1 MTGFHY
7 RHTRIFLEKHF
18 NTAGPNN
25 PDWHY
30 TLDPLKRWDMDA
42 VLTLIRQN
50 KYFVLHAP
58 RQTGKTSCL
67 LALSDY
73 LNNTNNY
80 VALYA
85 NIESAQA
92 AREDK
97 FAGIRAVMGNISSN
111 VKSHLNSNL
120 LYDKWNHILQ
130 NFGPEQALTE
140 LLKYWAQ
147 HEPKPIVLLL
157 DEVDALIGDTLI
169 SLLRQIR
176 AGYASRPAHFPAS
189 VILCGVRDVR
199 DYRIHSANS
208 GEIITGG
215 SAFNIKAESLRL
227 GDFTHE
233 DIRNLYAQ
241 HTQTTGQTFDDEC
254 WELVY
259 EYTGGQPWLV
269 NALAYEACFRMK
281 EGKDRSMPIT
291 TSILE
296 QAKENLILR
305 RDTHLDQLVD
315 KLQEERVKRVI
326 QPILQTEGDIENLKT
341 DDILYCIDLGLVKRT
356 DEKTLAIKNAI
367 YQEIIPRE
375 LTFDTQAFIHQ
386 PQSWYVLPNG
396 RLDMHKLL
404 AAFQQFFREHSE
416 SWLQRFQ
423 YHEAGPQLLMQA
435 FLQRIVNGGG
445 RIDREYGLGRGRTD
459 LYVQWHHASGTQRE
473 VIELKVLRYSLEK
486 TIETGMQQ
494 TAAYMDKCGADTG
507 HLLIFDRRPGISW
520 EEKIFHH
527 SKSFQGRTMEVWGC

>member
-1 MTGFHY
+1 MGAKLWTVLKQ
-7 RHTRIFLEKHF
+7 IMEKHF

-25 PDWHY
+25 PGWHY
-30 TLDPLKRWDMDA
+30 TLDPLHRWDLEQVM
-42 VLTLIRQN
+42 TLIRQN

-67 LALSDY
+67 IALMKF
-73 LNNTNNY
+73 LNQSGNFQ
-80 VALYA
+80 AAYA
-85 NIESAQA
+85 NIETAQT
-92 AREDK
+92 ARENV
-97 FAGIRAVMGNISSN
+97 GEGVRAILSEISSAIKLFTGN
-111 VKSHLNSNL
+111 TEPDIIWPDILAKHGPNKALN
-120 LYDKWNHILQ
+120 
-130 NFGPEQALTE
+130 E
-140 LLKYWAQ
+140 LLKLWSEQAGQ
-147 HEPKPIVLLL
+147 PVVLLL

-169 SLLRQIR
+169 SLLRQLR
-176 AGYASRPAHFPAS
+176 TGYAGRPEHFPAS
-189 VILCGVRDVR
+189 IILCGVRDVR
-199 DYRIHSANS
+199 DYRIHSAHS

-227 GDFTHE
+227 GDFSKE
-233 DIRNLYAQ
+233 DIQNLYAQ
-241 HTQTTGQTFDDEC
+241 HTQTTGQSFDDEI

-269 NALAYEACFRMK
+269 NALAYEACFRMI
-281 EGKDRSMPIT
+281 EGKDRSAPIT
-291 TSILE
+291 RPIIE

-315 KLQEERVKRVI
+315 KLREERVKRVI
-326 QPILQTEGDIENLKT
+326 QPILQTEGNIETLKT
-341 DDILYCIDLGLVKRT
+341 DDIQYCIDLGLVKRN

-375 LTFDTQAFIHQ
+375 LTVDTQAFIHQ
-386 PQSWYVLPNG
+386 PQSWYVLPDG
-396 RLDMHKLL
+396 RLDMPKLL

-459 LYVQWHHASGTQRE
+459 LYVQWPHPGGVQRE
-473 VIELKVLRYSLEK
+473 VIELKVLRQSLEK
-486 TIETGMQQ
+486 TIETGLQQ
-494 TAAYMDKCGADTG
+494 TAAYMDQCGANTG
-507 HLLIFDRRPGISW
+507 HLLIFDRRPGVAW
-520 EEKIFHH
+520 EEKIFHRAEL
-527 SKSFQGRTMEVWGC
+527 FQGKTIEVWGC